1 MTDHSGSRPA
11 TTPVDTASETLHP
24 SAIALVFE
32 PGPQRVLARVRGE
45 IDMDDAGGLREDLLT
60 ALTSSRAGLDLDL
73 SAVTFC
79 DSSGLHVLL
88 DLHKL
93 ATEAGKSFVLTAV
106 SRPVAHLLQLT
117 GIQRLLTSP
126 TPSDGTTPTHP
137 ATAPV

>member
-1 MTDHSGSRPA
+1 MTDPFDRRPA
-11 TTPVDTASETLHP
+11 TPADTTSGTMHP

-32 PGPQRVLARVRGE
+32 PGPQRVVARVRGE
-45 IDMDDAGGLREDLLT
+45 IDMDDAHGLREDLVA

-73 SAVTFC
+73 SGVTFC

-93 ATEAGKSFVLTAV
+93 ATESGKSFVLTAV

-117 GIQRLLTSP
+117 GIQQTL
-126 TPSDGTTPTHP
+126 TTPTP
-137 ATAPV
+137 GKAKDPT